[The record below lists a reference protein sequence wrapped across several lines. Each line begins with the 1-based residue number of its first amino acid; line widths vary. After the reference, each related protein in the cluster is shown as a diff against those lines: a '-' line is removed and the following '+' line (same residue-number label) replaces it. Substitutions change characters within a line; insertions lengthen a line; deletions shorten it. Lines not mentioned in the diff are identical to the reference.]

1 MRRSIDLPQRGG
13 LTKNS
18 AVQERGAGLIL
29 IETPN
34 LDRRVAEILSD
45 PDRYFA
51 AARACA
57 LVAAK
62 ADIDAD
68 LAQRAQYR
76 LNHHKTPPPHQPT
89 WRPATTDPPRHH

>member
-1 MRRSIDLPQRGG
+1 
-13 LTKNS
+13 LTKNN
-18 AVQERGAGLIL
+18 AVQERGAGLIM

-45 PDRYFA
+45 PDHYFA
-51 AARACA
+51 AARARA
-57 LVAAK
+57 WIAAK

-76 LNHHKTPPPHQPT
+76 LNHHKTPPPPQPT
-89 WRPATTDPPRHH
+89 RQPATTDPPRYD